1 MYQLKDIIIIMLC
14 KSQFKKRYEAVNNEF
29 FLFSLICFWDSIK
42 IEAFQIVVYFKLTPM
57 IECHKPK

>member
-14 KSQFKKRYEAVNNEF
+14 KSQLKKGYEAVNNEF

-42 IEAFQIVVYFKLTPM
+42 IEAFQIVVCCKLTPM